1 MLLQQRRINVNGIR
15 LSLTENGKEV
25 AHAFLYIL
33 KNDIHKEPFGFLEDV
48 FVHEAYRGRGNG
60 ERMVKAVIKEA
71 KRQGC
76 YKLVGTCRYARKEV
90 HAFYKK
96 LGFQDYGKEFRME
109 L

>member
-1 MLLQQRRINVNGIR
+1 MLLQQRRINLNGIR

-25 AHAFLYIL
+25 ARAFLYLL
-33 KNDIHKEPFGFLEDV
+33 KNDLHRETFGFLEDV
-48 FVHEAYRGRGNG
+48 FVHEDYRGRGNG

-76 YKLVGTCRYARKEV
+76 YKLVGTTRYARKGV

-96 LGFQDYGKEFRME
+96 LGFEDYGKEFRME